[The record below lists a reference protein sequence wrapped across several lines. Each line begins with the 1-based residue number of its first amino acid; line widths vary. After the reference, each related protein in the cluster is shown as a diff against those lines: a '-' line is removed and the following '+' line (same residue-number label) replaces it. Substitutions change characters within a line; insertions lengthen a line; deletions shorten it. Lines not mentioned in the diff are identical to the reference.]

1 MDIEKIGKFLK
12 ALRKERNLTQDQL
25 AEILSFDRSVISKWE
40 CGRKL
45 PTVEN
50 FNALSQYYDISIN
63 ELIYGERMNKENA
76 KAIKSIPIRVMSEGQ
91 RKIHMLHVAILTTF
105 LIGVFS
111 VLIVYFVSNYN
122 SIKIY
127 RVGGSNENYVIKNTL
142 MIISKHRSY
151 LNFGEIDV
159 IGNDDENISY
169 GNYELYVKKGDTKI
183 ILSNREDGDLVEGLE
198 KIDNYLNFSNLN
210 KFINNIYI
218 DIYDDNDN
226 IVTIKLDATLEMTNN
241 KIFNINDDDA
251 KNTENINT
259 KLDDPNLPEFVRK
272 NFKYNEEKD
281 IYTYSKVVDGEKA
294 MYEYDSKT
302 KSLYIT
308 LKYVKYSYDFNNNSV
323 TIAYFDSNYEKS
335 IYYDLENNICI
346 MGDCEKHKNLIDQFK
361 KLTGF

>member
-251 KNTENINT
+251 SNIKNARNLSRDNA
-259 KLDDPNLPEFVRK
+259 NLPEFVRK

-281 IYTYSKVVDGEKA
+281 IYTYSKVVDGEKVV
-294 MYEYDSKT
+294 YTYDDKT
-302 KSLYIT
+302 KLLYIIISDI
-308 LKYVKYSYDFNNNSV
+308 KYSLSTDNNNLS
-323 TIAYFDSNYEKS
+323 IRIGEDINSNILYDINEKTC
-335 IYYDLENNICI
+335 LVGN
-346 MGDCEKHKNLIDQFK
+346 CEKYLIDQFK
-361 KLTGF
+361 KLYEF